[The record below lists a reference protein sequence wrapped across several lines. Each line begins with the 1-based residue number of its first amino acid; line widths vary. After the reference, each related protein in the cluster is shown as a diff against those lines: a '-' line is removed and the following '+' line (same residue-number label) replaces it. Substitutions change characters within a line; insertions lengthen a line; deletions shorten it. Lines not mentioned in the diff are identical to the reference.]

1 MVHRDL
7 SFFALLT
14 LEHVVMDLMVDRQ
27 RSTQMLHVCTP
38 FLPGAGSPTLSQA
51 LLAQIIAVYLES
63 LARDVLS
70 GKPDILNEERGII
83 GDEDSAGE
91 KDGQE
96 EDNTEGRCSQRP
108 RWAQRGKGKNYI
120 ENLVKKRIRT
130 LPLMVGSCPWTTLSS
145 TEQVAL
151 SKVMIYPT

>member
-7 SFFALLT
+7 SFALLT

-27 RSTQMLHVCTP
+27 RSTQMLYVCTP

-96 EDNTEGRCSQRP
+96 EDDTKGRCSQGPSMGTKR
-108 RWAQRGKGKNYI
+108 KGK
-120 ENLVKKRIRT
+120 ELHRK
-130 LPLMVGSCPWTTLSS
+130 SS
-145 TEQVAL
+145 EKAHTDAAPDAGVARDHVEL
-151 SKVMIYPT
+151 H

>member
-7 SFFALLT
+7 SFALLT

-96 EDNTEGRCSQRP
+96 EDDTKGRCSQGPSMGTKR
-108 RWAQRGKGKNYI
+108 KGK
-120 ENLVKKRIRT
+120 ELHRK
-130 LPLMVGSCPWTTLSS
+130 SS
-145 TEQVAL
+145 EKAHTDAAPDAGVARDHVEL
-151 SKVMIYPT
+151 H

>member
-1 MVHRDL
+1 
-7 SFFALLT
+7 
-14 LEHVVMDLMVDRQ
+14 MDLMVDRQ
-27 RSTQMLHVCTP
+27 RSTQMLYVCTP

-96 EDNTEGRCSQRP
+96 EDDTKGRCSQGPSMGTKR
-108 RWAQRGKGKNYI
+108 KGK
-120 ENLVKKRIRT
+120 ELHRK
-130 LPLMVGSCPWTTLSS
+130 SS
-145 TEQVAL
+145 EKAHTDAAPDAGVARDHVEL
-151 SKVMIYPT
+151 H